1 MAKQILEDKT
11 ARHLDHL
18 SEALESGTQ
27 QQVRQQLK
35 SLSAAEIGDLLES
48 LPQAKRLAVWD
59 LTDPEIDGDVLVDV
73 NDEVRAGLIRDTS
86 PEDLVAAVD
95 DLDLDD
101 LADILD
107 DLPDAVISEVL
118 RSMDRQERERLAQ
131 VLSYPEDSAG
141 GLMDPDVITIRPDV
155 SLDVVLR
162 YLRARGKLPEVL
174 DQLFV
179 TGRDG
184 RFLGSLKISDLLSHK
199 VSDEVAS
206 LMDTAALTIPVDM
219 HESQV
224 AMEFEHHDLVSAPV
238 LDADN
243 RLLGRITIDDVVDVM
258 RDEAEHS
265 VLTMAGLDEEDDM
278 FAPVLQSARRR
289 WVWLG
294 VNLVTALLA
303 AMVLYAFEPTLD
315 QIVATAVLFPV
326 VMSMGGIAGTQTL
339 TLMIRGMATGQV
351 GARNAP
357 ALLRKELAVGLLNG
371 ILFSLV
377 VAAIATYWYGDTIL
391 GLVMGVAILLNLLA
405 AALAGALVPVILKR
419 MSIDP
424 ALAGGVV
431 LTTVTDVIVL
441 QDDRLRHDASPA
453 ARARSGRRRK
463 RGGPAPGGPPA
474 PCWGWGARRNGRA
487 RRGRCRRPP

>member
-1 MAKQILEDKT
+1 MAEQIREDKT
-11 ARHLDHL
+11 ARHLDRL
-18 SEALESGTQ
+18 SEALDSGIQ
-27 QQVRQQLK
+27 HQVRHLLN

-48 LPQAKRLAVWD
+48 LPLAKRLAVWEM
-59 LTDPEIDGDVLVDV
+59 TDPEQDGDVLVDV
-73 NDEVRAGLIRDTS
+73 NDEVRVSLIRGTA

-107 DLPDAVISEVL
+107 DLPDAVSSEVL

-155 SLDVVLR
+155 NLDVVLR
-162 YLRARGKLPEVL
+162 YLRARGELPEVFDL
-174 DQLFV
+174 LFV
-179 TGRDG
+179 IDRNGRL
-184 RFLGSLKISDLLSHK
+184 LGSLKISDLLTREVSNK
-199 VSDEVAS
+199 VEE
-206 LMDTAALTIPVDM
+206 LMDTSARVIPVDM

-238 LDADN
+238 IDVDN
-243 RLLGRITIDDVVDVM
+243 RLLGRITIDDVVDVI

-265 VLTMAGLDEEDDM
+265 VLTMAGLDEEEDM
-278 FAPVLQSARRR
+278 FAPVFQSARRR
-289 WVWLG
+289 WIWLG

-351 GARNAP
+351 SGRNTP

-371 ILFSLV
+371 VLFSV
-377 VAAIATYWYGDTIL
+377 IVAAIAIFWYNDVPL
-391 GLVMGVAILLNLLA
+391 GLVMAAAILLNLLA
-405 AALAGALVPVILKR
+405 GATAGALVPVILKR

-431 LTTVTDVIVL
+431 LTTVTDVIGILAFIGLATYVL
-441 QDDRLRHDASPA
+441 L
-453 ARARSGRRRK
+453 GT
-463 RGGPAPGGPPA
+463 
-474 PCWGWGARRNGRA
+474 
-487 RRGRCRRPP
+487 